1 MKFTRNFSV
10 VVSTILIGFCASAT
24 ESKSAAVAAPTEKK
38 DLVTSFRCEKFSGS
52 GLGDLK
58 LKMIETCD
66 LDKPFS
72 SSLSRTVGG
81 DDVYMFCCHKA
92 K

>member
-1 MKFTRNFSV
+1 MSVRSGFFITAITTFFCFSA
-10 VVSTILIGFCASAT
+10 LAA
-24 ESKSAAVAAPTEKK
+24 ESKSKSTTTSDKG
-38 DLVTSFRCEKFSGS
+38 DLVSSFRCEKFSGS

-66 LDKPFS
+66 LDRPFS
-72 SSLSRTVGG
+72 SSLSRSVGG
-81 DDVYMFCCHKA
+81 EDIYMFCCHKS

>member
-1 MKFTRNFSV
+1 MSVRSLFFIIVSATFFCFSASAAESKPKSSATSERGDL
-10 VVSTILIGFCASAT
+10 VST
-24 ESKSAAVAAPTEKK
+24 
-38 DLVTSFRCEKFSGS
+38 FRCEKFSGS

-66 LDKPFS
+66 LDRPFS
-72 SSLSRTVGG
+72 SSLSRSVGG
-81 DDVYMFCCHKA
+81 EDIYMFCCHKS